1 MELTREEDAAVGEIE
16 INNQFLQD
24 INENLPVSRRVRA
37 GIDTGILTA
46 GMVSR
51 ELGGHR
57 VYQIRRRRARA
68 RKDDNA

>member
-1 MELTREEDAAVGEIE
+1 MGPIQEDAAVEEIE
-16 INNQFLQD
+16 LDNPFLQE
-24 INENLPVSRRVRA
+24 INESLPVSRRIRA

-57 VYQIRRRRARA
+57 VYRIRRRRGRP

>member
-1 MELTREEDAAVGEIE
+1 MGPILEEDVAVGEIE
-16 INNQFLQD
+16 LDNQFLQD
-24 INENLPVSRRVRA
+24 INESLPVSRRVRA

-57 VYQIRRRRARA
+57 VYRIRRNRRR

>member
-1 MELTREEDAAVGEIE
+1 MGLMSEEDAAVGEIE
-16 INNQFLQD
+16 IDNPFLQD
-24 INENLPVSRRVRA
+24 INESLPVSRRIRA

-57 VYQIRRRRARA
+57 IYRVRRRRGRP
-68 RKDDNA
+68 RKDDSA

>member
-1 MELTREEDAAVGEIE
+1 MGLIQEDAAVEEIE
-16 INNQFLQD
+16 IDNPFLQD

-51 ELGGHR
+51 ELGGHHVYR
-57 VYQIRRRRARA
+57 VRRRRPGRP
-68 RKDDNA
+68 RKDDSA

>member
-1 MELTREEDAAVGEIE
+1 MGPILEEDAAVGEIE
-16 INNQFLQD
+16 LDNPFLQD
-24 INENLPVSRRVRA
+24 INESLPVSRRVRA

-57 VYQIRRRRARA
+57 VYRIRRRRGRP

>member
-1 MELTREEDAAVGEIE
+1 MGPIQEDAAVEEIE
-16 INNQFLQD
+16 LDNPFLQD

-57 VYQIRRRRARA
+57 VYRVRRRRPRL

>member
-1 MELTREEDAAVGEIE
+1 MGPIQEDAAVEEIE
-16 INNQFLQD
+16 LDNPFLQD

-57 VYQIRRRRARA
+57 VYRIRRRRGRP